1 MRLIDADELL
11 EWLEWLEH
19 CDGGLDR
26 DSLDI
31 AIDGALQTVAMHVDN
46 MDALGWIPVTER
58 LPEDFAEVLVTWKNT
73 NPASYYKKIK
83 DVPFANP
90 AVFYEGSWYW
100 WSDNVTAL
108 LKEFGR
114 RIMPIDADIEVT
126 AWMRLPEPWKGEE
139 EC

>member
-1 MRLIDADELL
+1 MRLIDGEKLIEKIDEWQSELTRKDAEESAIDDAL
-11 EWLEWLEH
+11 EWVN
-19 CDGGLDR
+19 DR
-26 DSLDI
+26 I
-31 AIDGALQTVAMHVDN
+31 AEA
-46 MDALGWIPVTER
+46 DALGWIPASER

-73 NPASYYKKIK
+73 NPASYLK

-126 AWMRLPEPWKGEE
+126 AWMPMPEPWKGEE
-139 EC
+139 E

>member
-1 MRLIDADELL
+1 MGIEEINEL
-11 EWLEWLEH
+11 
-19 CDGGLDR
+19 
-26 DSLDI
+26 
-31 AIDGALQTVAMHVDN
+31 
-46 MDALGWIPVTER
+46 WIPVSER

-73 NPASYYKKIK
+73 NPASYLK